1 MKALITRLWDGEL
14 PTPSERWRKWV
25 QLLIAVF
32 AIGFVF
38 TTIMDAL
45 FNLNIMLGPGLVDTG
60 ISTFERA
67 RIVLEPILNR
77 GDLSSAIFLSL
88 FLPLVVI
95 CLLWN
100 AIVVYRGFTLY
111 PETRGKPYPLKT
123 FTTFFLLNAAM
134 VVTMYGALLVCGV
147 VAWIWLGS
155 FSSGFD
161 IIHTMTVFS
170 QSVVN
175 QVPTL
180 VELPYPLP
188 LLVAYLVVDFFYYWL
203 HRWGH
208 TLRLWWLLWHR
219 PHHMTDE
226 LIIPCT
232 QPVFAA
238 FPLFLLFAIPFQII
252 VGVLARLFGPE
263 TMILESLMLGVIST
277 TFAIY
282 AHNSA
287 YYEWFGKQ
295 KILMFIAGM
304 FGNGNYHYMHHSALK
319 GHEFINIA
327 GFGWYF
333 WDRVFGTYV
342 EPYKEKPPVGLTGSP
357 QLHMNPVRLALSGMA
372 QLVYEWKHN
381 KDFKTRMK
389 ILFGGS
395 DYVPPVSKDFAVKD
409 STP

>member
-1 MKALITRLWDGEL
+1 M
-14 PTPSERWRKWV
+14 PTPSERWRIWV
-25 QLLIAVF
+25 QSLIAVF

-45 FNLNIMLGPGLVDTG
+45 FNLNIMLGPGLVDGG
-60 ISTFERA
+60 ISAFERA
-67 RIVLEPILNR
+67 RRVLEPILNR

-88 FLPLVVI
+88 FLPMVVV

-111 PETRGKPYPLKT
+111 PKTRGKPYPLKT
-123 FTTFFLLNAAM
+123 FNTFFLLNAVMVIAM
-134 VVTMYGALLVCGV
+134 YIALLICGV
-147 VAWIWLGS
+147 IAWIWLGN
-155 FSSGFD
+155 FASGFD
-161 IIHTMTVFS
+161 IIRAMTIFS
-170 QSVVN
+170 QSIVVS
-175 QVPTL
+175 VPTL
-180 VELPYPLP
+180 IELPYPLP
-188 LLVAYLVVDFFYYWL
+188 LLFAYLTVDFFYYWF

-208 TLRLWWLLWHR
+208 TKRLWWLLWHR
-219 PHHMTDE
+219 PHHMTNE

-238 FPLFLLFAIPFQII
+238 FPLFLLFAIPFQITI
-252 VGVLARLFGPE
+252 GVLARLFGPE

-295 KILMFIAGM
+295 KILMFLGGM

-319 GHEFINIA
+319 GHEAINIA
-327 GFGWYF
+327 GFGLYF

-357 QLHMNPVRLALSGMA
+357 ELHMNPVRLGFSGVA
-372 QLVYEWKHN
+372 QIIYEWKNN
-381 KDFKTRMK
+381 KNFLTRMK
-389 ILFGGS
+389 ILFGSS
-395 DYVPPVSKDFAVKD
+395 DYEPPVTKDYAKK
-409 STP
+409 